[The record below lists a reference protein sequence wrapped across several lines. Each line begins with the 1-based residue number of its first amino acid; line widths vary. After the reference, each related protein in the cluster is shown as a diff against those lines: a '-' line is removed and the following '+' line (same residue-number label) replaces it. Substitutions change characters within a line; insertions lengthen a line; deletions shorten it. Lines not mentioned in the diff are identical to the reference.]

1 MTDRKIELTNGDII
15 YMSLDRRNDTLRLE
29 DLYKYTYSDNPS
41 NVISNPNGKYVAR
54 ENDLIY
60 SFDLGMF
67 RASSVDPTTYVTEIT
82 PWDRTSGGNANQAT
96 DLLVG
101 FGPATGCEGWRAF
114 LDTTVFPYRLSLDDR
129 WILPGSE
136 NTRICVFYGTNV
148 GASGEIISAYYD
160 HSDTYIDEF
169 IPLEIVAMVDLD
181 NRAIKTPKMGY
192 CRRALNDGEV
202 VTAVTYNDQNMPTR
216 TDRFVIHRTNII
228 RRPHQ
233 GDKRITSIELLS
245 PYLSKSIDN
254 QLEVP
259 INVSVATMAVRGKV
273 NYSDGESRIM
283 DISDEDS
290 NGKFRLAGLKYWS
303 PTIAGPSQDLT
314 LIYRMDP
321 SNEYSRIQGE
331 VYNNSITEHYK
342 IKAVTMNA
350 GFSLKL
356 FAFPTW
362 IDNIRGWG
370 LEYWL
375 YDLERTRATKLPLNA
390 VELVSG
396 SDTFEAMDYIRVQNL
411 GLSVNLGLVSDIYG
425 EHRHVQNVQIALLR
439 DGSSTGD
446 KWKIKT
452 TSNQG
457 EWYGEEVF
465 AEIRYVTGSMQN
477 LSLSCGSSSLDTWL
491 DKVYYRVNPLVN
503 QSIEVKPPRPT
514 HMKITTIQ
522 RTVEVPVEQWNTEIS
537 ILNDLGQS
545 GNIYVQWI
553 RRMANTDLQ
562 LGVSAFPVRLL

>member
-1 MTDRKIELTNGDII
+1 MTDRKIELANGEVI

-29 DLYKYTYSDNPS
+29 DLYKYVYADNPS
-41 NVISNPNGKYVAR
+41 NIIPNPGGKYVAR

-67 RASSVDPTTYVTEIT
+67 RVSSVDPTTYVTEIT
-82 PWDRTSGGNANQAT
+82 PWDRTSGNSSSQAN

-101 FGPATGCEGWRAF
+101 FGPSTGCEGWRAF
-114 LDTTVFPYRLSLDDR
+114 VDTTVFPHRLSLDDR

-136 NTRICVFYGTNV
+136 NQRICVFYGTNV
-148 GASGEIISAYYD
+148 GATGEIISAYYD
-160 HSDTYIDEF
+160 HSGTYVNEF

-181 NRAIKTPKMGY
+181 NQAIKTPKMGY
-192 CRRALNDGEV
+192 CRRPLNDGEV
-202 VTAVTYNDQNMPTR
+202 VTAVTYNNQNMPVR
-216 TDRFVIHRTNII
+216 EDRFVIHRTNII

-233 GDKRITSIELLS
+233 GDKRITSIELVT
-245 PYLSKSIDN
+245 PYLSTSIDN

-259 INVSVATMAVRGKV
+259 INVSVATLAIRGRV
-273 NYSDGESRIM
+273 NYSDGESKLI

-321 SNEYSRIQGE
+321 SSEYSRIQGE

-342 IKAVTMNA
+342 IKAITVNA

-362 IDNIRGWG
+362 IDDIRGWAM
-370 LEYWL
+370 EYWL
-375 YDLERTRATKLPLNA
+375 YDLERTSASKLPLNA

-396 SDTFEAMDYIRVQNL
+396 SPSFDGKDYITVQHL
-411 GLSVNLGLVSDIYG
+411 GLSVNLSMVSSAYG
-425 EHRHVQNVQIALLR
+425 EHRHVQNVQVALLK
-439 DGSSTGD
+439 DGTLIGD
-446 KWKIKT
+446 KWKMKT
-452 TSNQG
+452 TANQG
-457 EWYGEEVF
+457 EWYGEDVYAEV
-465 AEIRYVTGSMQN
+465 RYTTGNLQN
-477 LSLSCGSSSLDTWL
+477 LNLECGSSSLDTWL

-503 QSIEVKPPRPT
+503 QSIETRPPRPT
-514 HMKITTIQ
+514 HMRVTTLQ
-522 RTVEVPVEQWNTEIS
+522 RTVEVPIEQWNTNIS

-562 LGVSAFPVRLL
+562 LGVSAFPVRLM